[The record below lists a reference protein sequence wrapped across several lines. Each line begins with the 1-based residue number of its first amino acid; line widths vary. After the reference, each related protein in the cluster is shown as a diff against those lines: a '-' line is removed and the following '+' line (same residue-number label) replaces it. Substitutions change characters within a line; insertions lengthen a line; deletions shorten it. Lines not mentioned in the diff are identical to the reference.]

1 MGAVEMTPNLRDV
14 VVVECYCLLVH
25 SLRSL
30 TVMLLVMVSWKVHLL
45 SVHFLDITRAKKY
58 LIKNRYKIKIRKHL
72 TLLLHY
78 NHPRG
83 IIVGR
88 ENSSGQ

>member
-58 LIKNRYKIKIRKHL
+58 
-72 TLLLHY
+72 
-78 NHPRG
+78 
-83 IIVGR
+83 
-88 ENSSGQ
+88 